1 MARSTKPAEKILDKA
16 LELAA
21 KRGWEEV
28 RLQEVAD
35 SLGIG
40 LDEVHRHYRQKDDLA
55 EALFDR
61 ADRAVLAMAGSEEF
75 RKLHGR
81 DRLRKA
87 IMTWLDSLAPYRHIV
102 IDIFKY
108 KLEPGHIHFQVLG
121 ALRVSRTVQWF
132 LEAAGSR
139 TSHLGRIMEE
149 VGASSVYITTLIYW
163 LMDKSTESGKT
174 NDFLDRLL
182 RKSGTFAMWV
192 NPDSVITKEAEQ
204 LE

>member
-1 MARSTKPAEKILDKA
+1 MAKATKLDEKILDKA

-21 KRGWEEV
+21 ERTWEDV
-28 RLQEVAD
+28 RLQQVANA
-35 SLGIG
+35 LGIS
-40 LDEVHRHYRQKDDLA
+40 LDEVRQYYRQKDDLA

-61 ADRAVLAMAGSEEF
+61 ADRAVLAASDSAEF
-75 RKLHGR
+75 RQLNGR

-87 IMTWLDSLAPYRHIV
+87 IMIWLHELAPYRHVV

-139 TSHLGRIMEE
+139 TSHLSRIMEE
-149 VGASSVYITTLIYW
+149 VGTTSVYLSTLIYW
-163 LMDKSTESGKT
+163 LTDPSTESGRT
-174 NDFLDRLL
+174 NDFVDRLL
-182 RKSGTFAMWV
+182 RKSEILAAWV
-192 NPDSVITKEAEQ
+192 NPHSVITQPAEQ

>member
-1 MARSTKPAEKILDKA
+1 MAKSTKPADRILDKA

-21 KRGWEEV
+21 QHSWEEV

-40 LDEVHRHYRQKDDLA
+40 LEEVHQYYRQKDDLA

-61 ADRAVLAMAGSEEF
+61 ADRAVLAAAASEEF

-87 IMTWLDSLAPYRHIV
+87 IMTWLNALAPFRHTV

-139 TSHLGRIMEE
+139 TSHTSRIMEE
-149 VGASSVYITTLIYW
+149 VGTSAVYITTLVYW
-163 LMDKSTESGKT
+163 LTDPSTESGKT

-182 RKSGTFAMWV
+182 RKSGVVAAWV
-192 NPDSVITKEAEQ
+192 NPRSVITRQVEQ
-204 LE
+204 LD

>member
-1 MARSTKPAEKILDKA
+1 MANPSKSAAKILDKA

-21 KRGWEEV
+21 QRSWEEV
-28 RLQEVAD
+28 RLQDIAAA
-35 SLGIG
+35 LGVG
-40 LDEVHRHYRQKDDLA
+40 LDEVRQHYRQKDDLA

-61 ADRAVLAMAGSEEF
+61 ADQAVLALSGNDEF
-75 RKLHGR
+75 RLLCGR

-87 IMTWLDSLAPYRHIV
+87 IMTWLQTLAPHRRAV

-139 TSHLGRIMEE
+139 TAHLSRIMEE
-149 VGASSVYITTLIYW
+149 VGTSSVYLATLVYW
-163 LMDKSTESGKT
+163 LRDTSTVSGKT

-182 RKSGTFAMWV
+182 HKSENLAAWV
-192 NPDSVITKEAEQ
+192 NPAAVVTQPAQTHE
-204 LE
+204 